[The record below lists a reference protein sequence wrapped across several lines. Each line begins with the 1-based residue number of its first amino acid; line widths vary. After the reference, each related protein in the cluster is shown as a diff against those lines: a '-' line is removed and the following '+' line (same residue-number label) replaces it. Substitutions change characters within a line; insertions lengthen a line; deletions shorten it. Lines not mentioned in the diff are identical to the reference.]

1 MNSFENILF
10 DMFQLA
16 NLEFIYTGFAIPTVQ
31 FYLSSLAYSAI
42 ATYATIDRVDY
53 RFSNK

>member
-16 NLEFIYTGFAIPTVQ
+16 NLEFIYTGFAILTVQ
-31 FYLSSLAYSAI
+31 FYLSSIAWSAI
-42 ATYATIDRVDY
+42 ATYAAIDRADY
-53 RFSNK
+53 GFSIK